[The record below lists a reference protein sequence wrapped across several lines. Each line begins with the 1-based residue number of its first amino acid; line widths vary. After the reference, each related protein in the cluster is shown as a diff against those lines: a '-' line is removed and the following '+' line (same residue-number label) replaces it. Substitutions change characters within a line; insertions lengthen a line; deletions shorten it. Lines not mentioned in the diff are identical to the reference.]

1 MNIKI
6 VLVLIEILIASFF
19 FLPVFSGIVNLG
31 NILGMLICSILIAV
45 TIFRERLCNIV
56 AVMYKS
62 TGGKIAVWSAGI
74 IITAGI
80 VYALLLTVFMFVAKA
95 DKPDNPKAVVV
106 LGCKVKGETPS
117 KMLKRRLDSAV
128 IYMNENTDIVCI
140 VSGGKGGDEIVSE
153 AEAMK
158 KYMVEKGIAP
168 ERILMEDKSVNTYEN
183 LRNSLAMLDDK
194 SGEIAIVTDGFHQYR
209 AGFIA
214 KNMGWDASAI
224 NSQMDIFNLS
234 ISPTYY
240 VREWL
245 AITNEYIKSLK

>member
-6 VLVLIEILIASFF
+6 ILVLIEILIASFF

-62 TGGKIAVWSAGI
+62 TGGKIAVWSTGI
-74 IITAGI
+74 IITACI
-80 VYALLLTVFMFVAKA
+80 VYAVLLTVFMFVAKA

-128 IYMNENTDIVCI
+128 IYMNENTDIMCI